1 MSVTAV
7 APMTIQNIGV
17 SPMVSAIS
25 IASTIS
31 ALEIVDM
38 IFMVFL
44 SVSWYFEGGHPGS

>member
-1 MSVTAV
+1 M

-31 ALEIVDM
+31 ALEILDM
-38 IFMVFL
+38 MSMVFL
-44 SVSWYFEGGHPGS
+44 SGSWYFEEGWAPRELSS

>member
-1 MSVTAV
+1 M

-38 IFMVFL
+38 MFMVFMVFL
-44 SVSWYFEGGHPGS
+44 SVSWYFEGVHPGS